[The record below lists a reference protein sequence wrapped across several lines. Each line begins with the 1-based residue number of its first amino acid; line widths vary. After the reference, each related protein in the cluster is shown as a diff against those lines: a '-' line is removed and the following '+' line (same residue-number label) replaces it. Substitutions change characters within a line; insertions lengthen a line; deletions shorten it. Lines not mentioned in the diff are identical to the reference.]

1 MLLIFK
7 SGQLVKVKV
16 LKSHV
21 YGGVFGFL
29 VEEYPENPDDN
40 GPINHENSLKTT
52 LIMHSNSVTSFPIV
66 ISRQMLSSIK

>member
-1 MLLIFK
+1 MKVKIFK
-7 SGQLVKVKV
+7 CNVYSG
-16 LKSHV
+16 V
-21 YGGVFGFL
+21 YGFYMV
-29 VEEYPENPDDN
+29 EYPENPDDN